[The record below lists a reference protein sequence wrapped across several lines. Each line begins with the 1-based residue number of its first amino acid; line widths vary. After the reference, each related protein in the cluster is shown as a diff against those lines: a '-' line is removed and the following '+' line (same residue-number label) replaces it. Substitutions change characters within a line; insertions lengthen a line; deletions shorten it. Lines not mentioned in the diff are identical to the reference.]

1 MMGFRLGTSG
11 SDTFGAVNGNDLLLG
26 LQGNDV
32 LATGAG
38 QDVIF
43 GGLGDDEIRIGSGS
57 KVIFGGADAD
67 SFVFLADT
75 TGYTYIGDFEDGIDR
90 IDLSQLGVR
99 SLADLDITRHSQGA
113 VITIGGLVIDLRTD
127 DPDGLGAEDFIFAA
141 TENARVLSFE
151 DIFHED
157 GYAKLFDGE
166 YEGFSWTNF
175 GVLEYDEY
183 SLDKTSGY
191 RPYDGDNLAYNGYG
205 DAASFSREENFDLD
219 SLCLSAAW
227 SDGLTV
233 TVEAYDDGNFL
244 GKQVLSLLYGV
255 STLFELDDT
264 IFDSVDTVR
273 FASQGGTDMPTD
285 AGTGT
290 QFGLDQMTIIG

>member
-1 MMGFRLGTSG
+1 MGLRLGTSG
-11 SDTFGAVNGNDLLLG
+11 DDIFGAVNGNDLLLG
-26 LQGNDV
+26 LQGNDI
-32 LATGAG
+32 LATGTG
-38 QDVIF
+38 QDVVL

-57 KVIFGGADAD
+57 KIIFGGADAD
-67 SFVFLADT
+67 TFVFLGDT
-75 TGYTYIGDFEDGIDR
+75 SGYTYIGDFEDGIDR

-99 SLADLDITRHSQGA
+99 SLADLDIARHSQGA

-151 DIFHED
+151 DVLHDD
-157 GYAKLFDGE
+157 GYAALFETD
-166 YEGFSWTNF
+166 YQGFTWTNF

-183 SLDKTSGY
+183 SQEKASGY
-191 RPYDGDNLAYNGYG
+191 RPHDGNNLAYNGYG
-205 DAASFSREENFDLD
+205 DAASFSRDDNFDLE

-233 TVEAYDDGNFL
+233 MVEAYDDGEFV
-244 GKQVLSLLYGV
+244 GKQILTVLYGI
-255 STLFELDDT
+255 STLFDLDDSF
-264 IFDSVDTVR
+264 FDSVDMVR
-273 FASQGGTDMPTD
+273 FVSQGGTDMPTD
-285 AGTGT
+285 AGSGT